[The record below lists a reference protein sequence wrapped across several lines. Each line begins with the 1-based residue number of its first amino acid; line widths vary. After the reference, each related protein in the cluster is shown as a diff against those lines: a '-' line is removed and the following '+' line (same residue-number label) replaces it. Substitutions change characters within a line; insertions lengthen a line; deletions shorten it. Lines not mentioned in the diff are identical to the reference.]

1 MSAQSPSR
9 EALLRQAR
17 RIFLDQSEL
26 PRGLISDRLAQSW
39 QRSRSAGVSPVGR
52 CEEAPRLAGPALR
65 QSLAAHREFL
75 AHARPV
81 LEHLFAQV
89 RDSHS
94 MVILA
99 DRSGLL
105 LQALGDPDFLAKAE
119 RVALAPGA
127 SWHEQHR
134 GTNAIGTALV
144 EGGPVEIRG
153 AEHFLERNAFLACTA
168 APICDPAGQVLGALD
183 ISCDQRAYHP
193 HTRALVR
200 TAAQMIENRLLLARH
215 GQGLLL
221 RLHPQAEGI
230 GSVAEGILAVAEE
243 GWLIG
248 ANRAALAMLGLGFA
262 DLGRVSLARIFTIR
276 FGEFIAW
283 GRRHP
288 GQALRLRLQQ
298 GEEVY
303 VQIQGERA
311 PSARPDGPRPEAGR
325 VGADALA
332 ELETGDARLGAAIAR
347 ARRLLDKPIPLVLQG
362 ESGVGKELFA
372 QAMHASSA
380 RRDKPFVA
388 LNCAALPESL
398 IESELFGYTPGTF
411 TGARKNGSLG
421 RLREAHGGTL
431 FLDEIGDMPLSLQT
445 RLLRVLQERQV
456 TPLGEGQPVAVDFA
470 LICAT
475 HRRLKE
481 EVDAGRFR
489 ADLYYRINGL
499 TLNLPALR
507 ERSDLAALVRQML
520 AQLAP
525 GQPLA
530 LAGEVMEAFASYAWP
545 GNLRQLFNGLRTAV
559 ALLEAGETRIG
570 WAHLPDDLVEELQ
583 RQPAAVVQQQGESL
597 ESLSR
602 AAIEKV
608 LVEER
613 GNVSATARRLGI
625 SRNTLYRK
633 LKRSQ
638 EGA

>member
-1 MSAQSPSR
+1 
-9 EALLRQAR
+9 
-17 RIFLDQSEL
+17 
-26 PRGLISDRLAQSW
+26 
-39 QRSRSAGVSPVGR
+39 
-52 CEEAPRLAGPALR
+52 
-65 QSLAAHREFL
+65 
-75 AHARPV
+75 
-81 LEHLFAQV
+81 
-89 RDSHS
+89 
-94 MVILA
+94 
-99 DRSGLL
+99 
-105 LQALGDPDFLAKAE
+105 
-119 RVALAPGA
+119 
-127 SWHEQHR
+127 
-134 GTNAIGTALV
+134 
-144 EGGPVEIRG
+144 
-153 AEHFLERNAFLACTA
+153 
-168 APICDPAGQVLGALD
+168 
-183 ISCDQRAYHP
+183 
-193 HTRALVR
+193 
-200 TAAQMIENRLLLARH
+200 
-215 GQGLLL
+215 
-221 RLHPQAEGI
+221 
-230 GSVAEGILAVAEE
+230 
-243 GWLIG
+243 
-248 ANRAALAMLGLGFA
+248 MLGLGFA
-262 DLGRVSLARIFTIR
+262 DLGRVSLARISTIP
-276 FGEFIAW
+276 FGELLAW

-311 PSARPDGPRPEAGR
+311 LIVRPGGHRPEAGR

-499 TLNLPALR
+499 ALNLPALR

-530 LAGEVMEAFASYAWP
+530 LAGEVREAFASYAWP